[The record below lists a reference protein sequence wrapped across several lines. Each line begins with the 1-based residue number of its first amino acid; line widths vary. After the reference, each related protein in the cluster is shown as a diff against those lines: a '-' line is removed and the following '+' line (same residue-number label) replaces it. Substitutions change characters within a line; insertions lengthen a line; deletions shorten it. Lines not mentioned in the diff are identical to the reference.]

1 MLPSVNFKSHLGRYE
16 LLAKM
21 ASGGMGEI
29 FLARLEGAAG
39 FEKLYVVKRIL
50 PHLADDLRFRGMLI
64 DEARIASKL
73 SHPNICQVYELG
85 ETDGELYIA
94 MEYLEGVTL
103 LPLLRHAVQNQRPL
117 ELGLVACV
125 IQQICEALHYAHE
138 LRDRAGTP
146 LNIVHRDVTPSNIFV
161 TESGQAKVLDFGIAK
176 ARTISSNTQT
186 GTIKGKHAYMAPE
199 QLRGAALD
207 RRVDVFAVGILLFEM
222 LALRRLFQRRTDYL
236 TLQAVMEEAI
246 PDVRLFRGDLPPAL
260 VATLGR
266 ALQRERDLRFE
277 TVRQLGAAV
286 VDAIASVER
295 VWTPSEL
302 GDQLSERFGADLR
315 RRNAGI
321 LSAISK
327 PPVPPGATTA
337 ATAIPS
343 IEELEVRGARP
354 RARTRGATSSDGSTD
369 VQELP
374 VELSYDDEEAEDDD
388 LPSLGSA
395 VYAETAQPGTPS
407 NPMANPMADTA
418 VAQLPSLGGLG
429 NPALEATA
437 VLGPTSKPTSEP
449 TTGSATGPMAAMRAH
464 SAMGPVATARTTT
477 GPLAAMQA
485 QAAPSGQMAAMPAMP
500 ANAVMAPMAGPG
512 SGAVHALGL
521 AATQPIAAHPGQLM
535 QGHASGPIAM
545 PGALPGQAT
554 AQRASLDGGLG
565 LGEPLLG
572 GYYSAANPVLLPPA
586 PPPRRSWPWVLFAVA
601 LLGIAG
607 AALFFVWR
615 GSQRQQTVLVVERGN
630 ARANGQPLVP
640 EASDPSEPAQP
651 SGAQE
656 VGTGTGTGT
665 GAVGSDPGGTRE
677 PAQPIP
683 TGGEPRNDEPRD
695 DRTRDDRSP
704 GAAGGNELR
713 KRLQRMRPEVA
724 RCWSEHADAQAV
736 VTDASVA
743 FKIET
748 SGKVS
753 SVQIV
758 PDSLAATPVGACIRK
773 VFLAKRF
780 PEQKESTDIKLQLS
794 SKARPPI

>member
-73 SHPNICQVYELG
+73 AHPNICQVYELG

-103 LPLLRHAVQNQRPL
+103 LPLLRHAVQTERPL

-138 LRDRAGTP
+138 LRDRSGTP

-176 ARTISSNTQT
+176 ARNISSNTQT

-236 TLQAVMEEAI
+236 SLQAVMEEAI
-246 PDVRLFRGDLPPAL
+246 PDVRQFRSDLPPAL

-266 ALQRERDLRFE
+266 ALQRERDRRFE
-277 TVRQLGAAV
+277 TVRQLGAAI
-286 VDAIASVER
+286 VDSISGVER

-302 GDQLSERFGADLR
+302 GDQLTERFGADLR

-321 LSAISK
+321 LSAISR
-327 PPVPPGATTA
+327 PPAAPGAAAA

-354 RARTRGATSSDGSTD
+354 RARTRGATQDGSTD
-369 VQELP
+369 VHELP
-374 VELSYDDEEAEDDD
+374 SDLLYAEDEDEDD

-395 VYAETAQPGTPS
+395 VYAATQRADAPE
-407 NPMANPMADTA
+407 NPMAAPLGATGA
-418 VAQLPSLGGLG
+418 VGDERAAPALAQRAQA
-429 NPALEATA
+429 NPAAEPTA
-437 VLGPTSKPTSEP
+437 VLGPMTGNASGPLAMWSPRAPANPTGAAQALPSP
-449 TTGSATGPMAAMRAH
+449 TMGSATGSIMGSATGSVAA
-464 SAMGPVATARTTT
+464 
-477 GPLAAMQA
+477 
-485 QAAPSGQMAAMPAMP
+485 
-500 ANAVMAPMAGPG
+500 
-512 SGAVHALGL
+512 
-521 AATQPIAAHPGQLM
+521 
-535 QGHASGPIAM
+535 
-545 PGALPGQAT
+545 
-554 AQRASLDGGLG
+554 LDGGPPS
-565 LGEPLLG
+565 GEAPAMV
-572 GYYSAANPVLLPPA
+572 GYYSGVNPALLALPA
-586 PPPRRSWPWVLFAVA
+586 RRRSWPWALFAVA

-615 GSQRQQTVLVVERGN
+615 GSQRPQTVLVVERGN
-630 ARANGQPLVP
+630 ARANGQPLVVADDP
-640 EASDPSEPAQP
+640 ERSPEPDPDE
-651 SGAQE
+651 GAAP
-656 VGTGTGTGT
+656 VGTT
-665 GAVGSDPGGTRE
+665 P
-677 PAQPIP
+677 
-683 TGGEPRNDEPRD
+683 PRPDA
-695 DRTRDDRSP
+695 
-704 GAAGGNELR
+704 GAAGAGKPRDGKSRSAEDGDNDLR
-713 KRLQRMRPEVA
+713 KRLNRMRPEIA
-724 RCWSEHADAQAV
+724 RCWSEHAGAATQ
-736 VTDASVA
+736 VTDASVS
-743 FKIET
+743 FKLEP

-753 SVQIV
+753 SVQLT
-758 PDSLAATPVGACIRK
+758 PAALSTTPTGACIRK
-773 VFLAKRF
+773 VFLATRF
-780 PEQKESTDIKLQLS
+780 PGQKESIDIKLQLS
-794 SKARPPI
+794 PKARPPI

>member
-103 LPLLRHAVQNQRPL
+103 LPLLRHAVQSQRPL

-246 PDVRLFRGDLPPAL
+246 PDVRMFRGDLPPAL

-286 VDAIASVER
+286 VDAISSVER

-343 IEELEVRGARP
+343 IEEL
-354 RARTRGATSSDGSTD
+354 
-369 VQELP
+369 P
-374 VELSYDDEEAEDDD
+374 VELSYDDEEADDDD

-395 VYAETAQPGTPS
+395 VYAATAQPGTPA
-407 NPMANPMADTA
+407 NPMASSMASSMANPMADTA

-437 VLGPTSKPTSEP
+437 VLGPTSRPTSEP
-449 TTGSATGPMAAMRAH
+449 TTDSATGPMAAMRAH
-464 SAMGPVATARTTT
+464 SAIGPVATARTTT
-477 GPLAAMQA
+477 GPLAAMQ
-485 QAAPSGQMAAMPAMP
+485 AMP

-512 SGAVHALGL
+512 SGAVRALGL
-521 AATQPIAAHPGQLM
+521 AAT
-535 QGHASGPIAM
+535 
-545 PGALPGQAT
+545 
-554 AQRASLDGGLG
+554 
-565 LGEPLLG
+565 
-572 GYYSAANPVLLPPA
+572 
-586 PPPRRSWPWVLFAVA
+586 
-601 LLGIAG
+601 
-607 AALFFVWR
+607 
-615 GSQRQQTVLVVERGN
+615 
-630 ARANGQPLVP
+630 
-640 EASDPSEPAQP
+640 
-651 SGAQE
+651 
-656 VGTGTGTGT
+656 
-665 GAVGSDPGGTRE
+665 
-677 PAQPIP
+677 
-683 TGGEPRNDEPRD
+683 
-695 DRTRDDRSP
+695 
-704 GAAGGNELR
+704 
-713 KRLQRMRPEVA
+713 
-724 RCWSEHADAQAV
+724 
-736 VTDASVA
+736 
-743 FKIET
+743 
-748 SGKVS
+748 
-753 SVQIV
+753 
-758 PDSLAATPVGACIRK
+758 
-773 VFLAKRF
+773 
-780 PEQKESTDIKLQLS
+780 
-794 SKARPPI
+794 